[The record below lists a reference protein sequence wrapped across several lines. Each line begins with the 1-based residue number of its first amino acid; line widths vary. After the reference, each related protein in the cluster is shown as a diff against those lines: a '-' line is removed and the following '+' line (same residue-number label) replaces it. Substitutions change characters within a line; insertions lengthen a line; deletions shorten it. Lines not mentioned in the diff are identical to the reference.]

1 MTNGHESLVDIQ
13 SSTWDMVSRRLGCLD
28 IPDNLII
35 TSSPADGAQSS
46 PPLRLSVTLP
56 HYGLSFFVNKNGDL
70 ESRDFKDMVCDEN
83 QCIGTLVGLV
93 NWLILRPKT
102 QFEEDLI
109 PRCILIPDGEPCLE
123 WHGHQPRV
131 VITPRKKRRPND
143 MLCHIYK
150 VDGTLGCL
158 TGISSLRSRLYPA
171 KLHSLTNNACR
182 PDRLTGR
189 TGVEEAISLAWLAG
203 ERLLSD
209 SVSHEVN
216 IKGLGAQKAI
226 AIAKYHDGPYKFDAK
241 LEHHRNDVLQ
251 EAYLYPSE
259 LVAQLPEEDRV
270 RVNIHEPSLSDDSDL
285 VYIAASTVDRWS
297 LNAPIM
303 NDLSSWAEAWGDT
316 IAGDNPS
323 SQLEGLQSNSTVPPF
338 RIKIY
343 NLLGRGGSEGGGATR
358 RFQLLFSLPVMVYS
372 SENRQGTLLSTLVA
386 FSKQLHIHLE
396 NSPRYAEYNLLDRYH
411 PESQHVYACVLK
423 SLRPE
428 VTTLEIE
435 AAVKQLLGS
444 WPSET
449 VPMASL
455 DPDRFDVKSLNAS
468 LQPLFSSWYRNFK
481 LKEYLTRH
489 GACSE
494 SISLRLPPNSCK
506 LEPPSDWQ
514 TTLDQLLRER
524 PTPELPPCHRLPHRK
539 AGSNGVSSS
548 DIARLGQLFSCLPTD
563 GRAPVFRA
571 QYIARLQA
579 SAAHVRVEE
588 TRASI
593 RSGSAMKPIIETL
606 REHYVQC
613 KASYTKSLH
622 TVKKALGPITQTE
635 QILDGCGQW
644 PHATPY
650 TLFRCLASTSPIKPS
665 GNWRKCLISLTL
677 LALEL
682 QRARRLLQF
691 ASENF
696 EEEFSKELENE
707 GGDGWVAAEHPDWLL
722 IQVCIPCPEY
732 PHVPKLIFRSLQLQ
746 GNFLIRRSQVDVAK
760 EMINPCSR
768 ENTIMQ
774 VNMGEG
780 KSSVII
786 PICAAALVNSDQ
798 LVRVIIPKALKTQ
811 MLQLLANRLGGLV
824 GMSVYQLTKSRFE
837 PYPYA
842 DVM

>member
-56 HYGLSFFVNKNGDL
+56 HYGLSFFVNENGDL

-93 NWLILRPKT
+93 NRLILRPKT

-182 PDRLTGR
+182 PDQLTGR

-270 RVNIHEPSLSDDSDL
+270 RVNIHEPSLSDDLDL

-386 FSKQLHIHLE
+386 FSKQPHIHLE
-396 NSPRYAEYNLLDRYH
+396 NSPRYAEYNLSDGYH
-411 PESQHVYACVLK
+411 PESQRIYACVSKACHSRL
-423 SLRPE
+423 
-428 VTTLEIE
+428 VMEIE

-449 VPMASL
+449 VPTASL
-455 DPDRFDVKSLNAS
+455 DPDRFDVASLNAS

-481 LKEYLTRH
+481 LKQYLTRVC
-489 GACSE
+489 AKP
-494 SISLRLPPNSCK
+494 ISLRLPPNSCK
-506 LEPPSDWQ
+506 LEPPSADWQ

-524 PTPELPPCHRLPHRK
+524 RAPELPLCHRLPHRK
-539 AGSNGVSSS
+539 AGSNAISSS
-548 DIARLGQLFSCLPTD
+548 DISRLGQLFSRLPTD
-563 GRAPVFRA
+563 GRAPGFQT
-571 QYIARLQA
+571 QYVARLQA
-579 SAAHVRVEE
+579 SAQHVRAEE
-588 TRASI
+588 PRAGI
-593 RSGSAMKPIIETL
+593 PSGSAVRPLTETF
-606 REHYVQC
+606 REHYKQC

-622 TVKKALGPITQTE
+622 TVKTALGPITQVE
-635 QILDGCGQW
+635 QILDRCGQW
-644 PHATPY
+644 PRATPY
-650 TLFRCLASTSPIKPS
+650 TLFRCLASTSPINPP

-691 ASENF
+691 SSDNL
-696 EEEFSKELENE
+696 EEEFFKEFENE

-722 IQVCIPCPEY
+722 IQVHIPC
-732 PHVPKLIFRSLQLQ
+732 
-746 GNFLIRRSQVDVAK
+746 
-760 EMINPCSR
+760 
-768 ENTIMQ
+768 
-774 VNMGEG
+774 
-780 KSSVII
+780 
-786 PICAAALVNSDQ
+786 
-798 LVRVIIPKALKTQ
+798 
-811 MLQLLANRLGGLV
+811 LG
-824 GMSVYQLTKSRFE
+824 T
-837 PYPYA
+837 
-842 DVM
+842 